1 MRKVKDMKKRLLT
14 ATLLV
19 VCVAAAGAAGF
30 RFLAVHTVAEY
41 LPAEQPAALQVLEL
55 ENPGTQFEEKQ
66 TQDAD
71 ALYRALCETKVRR
84 RWALQNQFSGD
95 ARYAVYVDYGAAGSY
110 HIVYYPAAT
119 ALDIYCGTERI
130 YAASVIEA
138 QPLARLLP
146 GFPGE

>member
-1 MRKVKDMKKRLLT
+1 MKKRILI

-19 VCVAAAGAAGF
+19 LFVVVSGAIAV
-30 RFLAVHTVAEY
+30 RYLAVHTVSEY
-41 LPAEQPAALQVLEL
+41 LPAEQPTALQVLEL
-55 ENPGTQFEEKQ
+55 ENPGTQFKEKQ
-66 TQDAD
+66 TQDAE

-84 RWALQNQFSGD
+84 RWASQNQFSGD
-95 ARYAVYVDYGAAGSY
+95 ARYVVYVDYNAAGGY
-110 HIVYYPAAT
+110 HITYYPAAT

-138 QPLARLLP
+138 QPPARLLP

>member
-1 MRKVKDMKKRLLT
+1 M
-14 ATLLV
+14 
-19 VCVAAAGAAGF
+19 AAAGAAGF
-30 RFLAVHTVAEY
+30 RFLAVHTVADY
-41 LPAEQPAALQVLEL
+41 LPAEQPIAVQVLEL
-55 ENPGTQFEEKQ
+55 ENPGTQFEQRQ
-66 TQDAD
+66 TQDAE
-71 ALYRALCETKVRR
+71 ALYRTLCETKVRR

-95 ARYAVYVDYGAAGSY
+95 ARYAVYVDYNAAGSY

>member
-1 MRKVKDMKKRLLT
+1 MKDMKKRLLA

-19 VCVAAAGAAGF
+19 ILVIAAGVAGF
-30 RFLAVHTVAEY
+30 RFLAVHTVADY
-41 LPAEQPAALQVLEL
+41 LPAEQPIAVQVLEL
-55 ENPGTQFEEKQ
+55 ENPGTQFEQRQ
-66 TQDAD
+66 TQDAE
-71 ALYRALCETKVRR
+71 ALYRTLCETKVRR

>member
-1 MRKVKDMKKRLLT
+1 MKKRILI

-19 VCVAAAGAAGF
+19 VFMAAAGAAGF
-30 RFLAVHTVAEY
+30 RFLAVHTVADY
-41 LPAEQPAALQVLEL
+41 LLAEQPIAVQVLEL
-55 ENPGTQFEEKQ
+55 ENPGTQFEQRQ
-66 TQDAD
+66 TQDAE
-71 ALYRALCETKVRR
+71 ALYRTLCETKVRR

-95 ARYAVYVDYGAAGSY
+95 ARYAVYVDYNAAGSY

>member
-1 MRKVKDMKKRLLT
+1 MKKRILI

-19 VCVAAAGAAGF
+19 VFMAAAGAAGF
-30 RFLAVHTVAEY
+30 RFLAVHTVADY
-41 LPAEQPAALQVLEL
+41 LPAEQPIAVQVLEL
-55 ENPGTQFEEKQ
+55 ENPGTQFEQRQ
-66 TQDAD
+66 TQDAE
-71 ALYRALCETKVRR
+71 ALYRTLCETKVRR

-95 ARYAVYVDYGAAGSY
+95 ARYAVYVDYNAAGSY

>member
-19 VCVAAAGAAGF
+19 ILVIAAGVAGF
-30 RFLAVHTVAEY
+30 RFLAVHTVADY
-41 LPAEQPAALQVLEL
+41 LPAEQPIAVQVLEL

-84 RWALQNQFSGD
+84 RWVSQNQFSGD
-95 ARYAVYVDYGAAGSY
+95 ARYVVYVDYGAAGRY
-110 HIVYYPAAT
+110 HITYYPAAA
-119 ALDIYCGTERI
+119 ALEIHRGTERI

>member
-1 MRKVKDMKKRLLT
+1 MKDMKKRILI

-19 VCVAAAGAAGF
+19 VFMAAAGAAGF
-30 RFLAVHTVAEY
+30 RFLAVHTVADY
-41 LPAEQPAALQVLEL
+41 LPAEQPIAVQVLEL
-55 ENPGTQFEEKQ
+55 ENPGTQFVQRQ
-66 TQDAD
+66 TQDAE
-71 ALYRALCETKVRR
+71 ALYRTLCETKVRR

-95 ARYAVYVDYGAAGSY
+95 ARYAVYVDYNAAGSY

>member
-1 MRKVKDMKKRLLT
+1 MKKRILI

-19 VCVAAAGAAGF
+19 VFMAAAGAAGF
-30 RFLAVHTVAEY
+30 RFLAVHTVADY
-41 LPAEQPAALQVLEL
+41 LPAEQPIAVQVLEL
-55 ENPGTQFEEKQ
+55 ENPGTQFEQRQ
-66 TQDAD
+66 TQDAE
-71 ALYRALCETKVRR
+71 ALYRTLCETKVRR

-95 ARYAVYVDYGAAGSY
+95 ARYAVYVDYNAAGSY

-138 QPLARLLP
+138 HPLARLQP
-146 GFPGE
+146 GIPGE

>member
-1 MRKVKDMKKRLLT
+1 MRKVKDMKKRLLIV
-14 ATLLV
+14 TLLV
-19 VCVAAAGAAGF
+19 LFVAAAGAAGF
-30 RFLAVHTVAEY
+30 RFLSVHTVAEY
-41 LPAEQPAALQVLEL
+41 LPAEQPIAVQVLEL
-55 ENPGTQFEEKQ
+55 ENPGTQFEQRQ
-66 TQDAD
+66 TQDAE
-71 ALYRALCETKVRR
+71 ALYRTLCETKVRR

>member
-1 MRKVKDMKKRLLT
+1 MKKRLLT

-19 VCVAAAGAAGF
+19 VCVAAAGAAGI

-41 LPAEQPAALQVLEL
+41 LPAEQPIAVQVLEL
-55 ENPGTQFEEKQ
+55 ENPGTQFEQRQ
-66 TQDAD
+66 TQDAE
-71 ALYRALCETKVRR
+71 ALYRTLCETKVRR

-95 ARYAVYVDYGAAGSY
+95 ARYAVYVDYNAAGSY

>member
-1 MRKVKDMKKRLLT
+1 MKDMKKRLLA

-19 VCVAAAGAAGF
+19 ILVIAAGVAGF

-41 LPAEQPAALQVLEL
+41 LPAEQPVALQVLEL
-55 ENPGTQFEEKQ
+55 QNPGTQFKEKQ
-66 TQDAD
+66 TQDAE

-95 ARYAVYVDYGAAGSY
+95 ARYVVYVDYNAAGGY
-110 HIVYYPAAT
+110 HSTYYPAAA
-119 ALDIYCGTERI
+119 ALEFHRGTERI

>member
-1 MRKVKDMKKRLLT
+1 M
-14 ATLLV
+14 
-19 VCVAAAGAAGF
+19 
-30 RFLAVHTVAEY
+30 
-41 LPAEQPAALQVLEL
+41 ALQVLEL
-55 ENPGTQFEEKQ
+55 QNPGTQFKEKQ
-66 TQDAD
+66 TQDAE

-95 ARYAVYVDYGAAGSY
+95 ARYAVYVDYNAAGSY

>member
-1 MRKVKDMKKRLLT
+1 MKKRILI

-19 VCVAAAGAAGF
+19 VFMAAAGAAGF
-30 RFLAVHTVAEY
+30 RYLAVHMVAEY
-41 LPAEQPAALQVLEL
+41 LPAEQPVALQVLEL
-55 ENPGTQFEEKQ
+55 QNPGTQFKEKQ
-66 TQDAD
+66 TQDAE

-95 ARYAVYVDYGAAGSY
+95 ARYAVYVDYNAAGSY

-138 QPLARLLP
+138 QPLTRLLP

>member
-1 MRKVKDMKKRLLT
+1 MKKRILI

-19 VCVAAAGAAGF
+19 VFMAAAGAAGF
-30 RFLAVHTVAEY
+30 RYLAVHMVAEY
-41 LPAEQPAALQVLEL
+41 LPAEQPVALQVLEL
-55 ENPGTQFEEKQ
+55 QNPGTQFKEKQ
-66 TQDAD
+66 TQDAE

-95 ARYAVYVDYGAAGSY
+95 ARYAVYVDYNAAGSY

-119 ALDIYCGTERI
+119 GLDIYGGTERI
-130 YAASVIEA
+130 YAGSVIEA

>member
-1 MRKVKDMKKRLLT
+1 MKDMKKRILI

-19 VCVAAAGAAGF
+19 VFMAAAGAAGF
-30 RFLAVHTVAEY
+30 RFLAVHTVADY
-41 LPAEQPAALQVLEL
+41 LPAEQPIAVQVLEL
-55 ENPGTQFEEKQ
+55 ENPGTQFEQRQ
-66 TQDAD
+66 TQDAE
-71 ALYRALCETKVRR
+71 ALYRTLCETKVRR

-95 ARYAVYVDYGAAGSY
+95 ARYAVYVDYNAAGSY

>member
-1 MRKVKDMKKRLLT
+1 MKKRILI

-19 VCVAAAGAAGF
+19 VFMAAAGAAGF
-30 RFLAVHTVAEY
+30 RYLAVHMVAEY
-41 LPAEQPAALQVLEL
+41 LPAEQPVALQVLEL
-55 ENPGTQFEEKQ
+55 QNPGTQFKEKQ

>member
-1 MRKVKDMKKRLLT
+1 MKKRILI

-19 VCVAAAGAAGF
+19 VFMAAAGAAGF
-30 RFLAVHTVAEY
+30 RYLAVHMVAEY
-41 LPAEQPAALQVLEL
+41 LPAEQPVALQVLEL
-55 ENPGTQFEEKQ
+55 QNPGTQFKEKQ
-66 TQDAD
+66 TQDAE

-95 ARYAVYVDYGAAGSY
+95 ARYAVYVDYNAAGSY

>member
-1 MRKVKDMKKRLLT
+1 MKKRILI

-19 VCVAAAGAAGF
+19 VFMAAAGAAGF

-41 LPAEQPAALQVLEL
+41 LPAEQPIAVQVLEL
-55 ENPGTQFEEKQ
+55 ENPGTQFEQRQ
-66 TQDAD
+66 TQDAE
-71 ALYRALCETKVRR
+71 ALYRTLCETKVRR

-95 ARYAVYVDYGAAGSY
+95 ARYAVYVDYNAAGSY

>member
-1 MRKVKDMKKRLLT
+1 MKKRILI

-19 VCVAAAGAAGF
+19 VFMAAAGAAGF

-84 RWALQNQFSGD
+84 RWASQNQFSDD
-95 ARYAVYVDYGAAGSY
+95 ARYAVHVDYRAAGSY
-110 HIVYYPAAT
+110 HIMYYPDAA
-119 ALDIYCGTERI
+119 ALDIYRGTERI
-130 YAASVIEA
+130 LAANVIEG
-138 QPLARLLP
+138 QPIARLLP
-146 GFPGE
+146 GFPEK

>member
-1 MRKVKDMKKRLLT
+1 MKEMKKRLLA

-19 VCVAAAGAAGF
+19 ILVIAAGVAGF
-30 RFLAVHTVAEY
+30 RFLAVHTVADY
-41 LPAEQPAALQVLEL
+41 LPAEQPIAVQVLEL
-55 ENPGTQFEEKQ
+55 ENPGTQFEQRQ
-66 TQDAD
+66 TQDAE
-71 ALYRALCETKVRR
+71 ALYRTLCETKVRR